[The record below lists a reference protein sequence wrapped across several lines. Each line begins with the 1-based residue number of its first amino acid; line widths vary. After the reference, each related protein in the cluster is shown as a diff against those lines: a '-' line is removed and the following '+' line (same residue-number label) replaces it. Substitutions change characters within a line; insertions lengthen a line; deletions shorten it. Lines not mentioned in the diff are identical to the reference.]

1 MSVAAEGAGAQRVAA
16 VTDGAGAIGGAIVA
30 ALEASGHRV
39 VVMDRN
45 AEISLTRRRRG
56 AVRPSCSTGKAA
68 ATCWFTPQQPSTR

>member
-16 VTDGAGAIGGAIVA
+16 VTGGAGAIGGAIVA

-56 AVRPSCSTGKAA
+56 AVRPLRRAGSRRGSL
-68 ATCWFTPQQPSTR
+68 